1 MDINVRKILAVI
13 SIIAIAEIFLIRF
26 GIAQTIL
33 PQNADDIHIGVTSCA
48 GSTCHGATTPWAGS
62 TVLQNEYMTWEQY
75 DPHSKAYSVL
85 LNSTSKKMAKNL
97 GIGKAHEAKICL
109 DCHADNVPQNKR
121 GRVFQISDGVG
132 CEACHGGG
140 QRWLGIHVSGVGTH
154 EDNVKAG
161 LYPTED
167 PVKRAE
173 LCISCHFGD
182 ETKFVTHRIM
192 GAGHP
197 RMSFELDT
205 FTAIQPAHYK
215 IDSDYRKRKIV
226 ANGIQTWAIGQAIAL
241 ERRLDALLDPKR
253 NRDGIFPELVLY
265 DCQACHHS
273 LMEQKWQPRP
283 STGLGP
289 GVVRFDDSNLLM
301 LQIIVSNI
309 DPKKGALLVQQ
320 TKALHK
326 STTENESKYYA
337 AAKVLKQTSSEL
349 VALFSSH
356 KFGKKDV
363 SRLLNGLID
372 RAKKAEFSDY
382 VGAEQAIMGISAV
395 LSTAD
400 RMGMKAAAKSA
411 QKAVDKAYAALSK
424 YDNWDYTGFKTAVGM
439 IKPIQ

>member
-1 MDINVRKILAVI
+1 MNINVRKILNVI
-13 SIIAIAEIFLIRF
+13 AIIAISEIFLIKI

-85 LNSTSKKMAKNL
+85 LNSTSKKMAENL

-109 DCHADNVPQNKR
+109 DCHADNVPKNKR

-273 LMEQKWQPRP
+273 LLEQKWQARP
-283 STGLGP
+283 GTGLGP

-309 DPKKGALLVQQ
+309 DPKKGALLFQQ

-349 VALFSSH
+349 VALFSRH

-400 RMGMKAAAKSA
+400 RMGMKATAKSA
-411 QKAVDKAYAALSK
+411 QKAVDKAFSALSK
-424 YDNWDYTGFKTAVGM
+424 YDNWDYIGFKTAVGM

>member
-1 MDINVRKILAVI
+1 
-13 SIIAIAEIFLIRF
+13 
-26 GIAQTIL
+26 
-33 PQNADDIHIGVTSCA
+33 
-48 GSTCHGATTPWAGS
+48 
-62 TVLQNEYMTWEQY
+62 
-75 DPHSKAYSVL
+75 
-85 LNSTSKKMAKNL
+85 
-97 GIGKAHEAKICL
+97 
-109 DCHADNVPQNKR
+109 
-121 GRVFQISDGVG
+121 
-132 CEACHGGG
+132 
-140 QRWLGIHVSGVGTH
+140 
-154 EDNVKAG
+154 
-161 LYPTED
+161 
-167 PVKRAE
+167 
-173 LCISCHFGD
+173 
-182 ETKFVTHRIM
+182 
-192 GAGHP
+192 
-197 RMSFELDT
+197 
-205 FTAIQPAHYK
+205 
-215 IDSDYRKRKIV
+215 
-226 ANGIQTWAIGQAIAL
+226 
-241 ERRLDALLDPKR
+241 
-253 NRDGIFPELVLY
+253 
-265 DCQACHHS
+265 
-273 LMEQKWQPRP
+273 MEQKWQPRP

>member
-1 MDINVRKILAVI
+1 MRMTAGKIMSAIWVI
-13 SIIAIAEIFLIRF
+13 VVFEIFLIKV
-26 GIAQTIL
+26 GIGQTVL
-33 PQNADDIHIGVTSCA
+33 PQNANDIHLGVTSCA

-85 LNSTSKKMAKNL
+85 MNKTSKKIAANL

-109 DCHADNVPQNKR
+109 DCHADNVPKNKR

-140 QRWLGIHVSGVGTH
+140 QRWLGLHVSGIGTH

-215 IDSDYRKRKIV
+215 IDNDYRKRKIV
-226 ANGIQTWAIGQAIAL
+226 ANGIQTWAIGQAIAM

-253 NRDGIFPELVLY
+253 NKDGIFPELVLY

-273 LMEQKWQPRP
+273 LMEQKWQTRP
-283 STGLGP
+283 GTGLGP

-309 DPKKGALLVQQ
+309 DPRKGALLVQQ
-320 TKALHK
+320 TKILHR
-326 STTENESKYYA
+326 STTENEVKYFA
-337 AAKVLKQTSSEL
+337 AARTLKKTSSEL

-363 SRLLNGLID
+363 SKLLDGLVD
-372 RAKKAEFSDY
+372 RANKAEFSDY

-400 RMGMKAAAKSA
+400 RMGMKAATKSA
-411 QKAVDKAYAALSK
+411 KKAVDRAFLALAKYDDWDYAA
-424 YDNWDYTGFKTAVGM
+424 FKTAVGA